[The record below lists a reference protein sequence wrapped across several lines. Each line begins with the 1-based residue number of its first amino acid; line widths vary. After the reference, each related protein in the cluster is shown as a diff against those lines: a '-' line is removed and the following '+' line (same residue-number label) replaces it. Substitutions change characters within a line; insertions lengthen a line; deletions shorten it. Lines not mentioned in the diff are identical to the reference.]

1 MHKKRDGL
9 MQMEMVL
16 TVMAS
21 DRPGIVET
29 LADVVAAC
37 DGNWVDS
44 AMSRLGGQFA
54 GILRLTIEK
63 DKVAGM
69 EKALQALKQDGFVIS
84 VCKDTGK
91 DTGKGSAQAPLAVKG
106 RKAYFEVVGQDHKGI
121 VRDVS
126 KVLADNNVNVDELR
140 TQIFS
145 GSMTGE
151 HMFSAEAD
159 IVLPDGLEMED
170 LCEQLENLAS
180 DLMVDVKMCSI
191 KGK

>member
-1 MHKKRDGL
+1 

-16 TVMAS
+16 TVMAT
-21 DRPGIVET
+21 DRPGIVEL
-29 LADVVAAC
+29 LADVVASY

-44 AMSRLGGQFA
+44 AMSRLGGEFA
-54 GILRLTIEK
+54 GILRIHI
-63 DKVAGM
+63 DDGKVAGL
-69 EKALQALKQDGFVIS
+69 EKALEALSEDGIGIS
-84 VCKDTGK
+84 VRRDT
-91 DTGKGSAQAPLAVKG
+91 AVNETDASKLG
-106 RKAYFEVVGQDHKGI
+106 RKAYFEVIGQDHKGI

-126 KVLADNNVNVDELR
+126 KVLADNQVNVDELR
-140 TQIFS
+140 THIFT

-159 IVLPDGLEMED
+159 IELPDGLEMGE

-180 DLMVDVKMCSI
+180 DLMVDVKMCSV

>member
-91 DTGKGSAQAPLAVKG
+91 DTGKGSAQAPLAVSRRETRRSFTLLVRIPKDVS
-106 RKAYFEVVGQDHKGI
+106 RKARRRQGGAPAGNRTSSPWD
-121 VRDVS
+121 RDRPGPWPH
-126 KVLADNNVNVDELR
+126 A
-140 TQIFS
+140 
-145 GSMTGE
+145 
-151 HMFSAEAD
+151 AW
-159 IVLPDGLEMED
+159 
-170 LCEQLENLAS
+170 
-180 DLMVDVKMCSI
+180 
-191 KGK
+191 

>member
-1 MHKKRDGL
+1 

-21 DRPGIVET
+21 DRPGIVEL
-29 LADVVAAC
+29 LAHVVASY

-44 AMSRLGGQFA
+44 AMSRLGGEFA
-54 GILRLTIEK
+54 GILRIELDDAK
-63 DKVAGM
+63 AAGL
-69 EKALQALKQDGFVIS
+69 EKALEALADDGIAIS
-84 VCKDTGK
+84 VRRNTAAGERQTVD
-91 DTGKGSAQAPLAVKG
+91 PE

-121 VRDVS
+121 IRDVS
-126 KVLADNNVNVDELR
+126 KVLADNKVNVDELR
-140 TQIFS
+140 THIFT

-159 IVLPDGLEMED
+159 IVLPDGLEMGQ
-170 LCEQLENLAS
+170 LCEQLEDIAG

>member
-1 MHKKRDGL
+1 

-21 DRPGIVET
+21 DRPGIVEL
-29 LADVVAAC
+29 LADVVASY

-44 AMSRLGGQFA
+44 AMSRLGGEFA
-54 GILRLTIEK
+54 GILRIEL
-63 DKVAGM
+63 DEGKVAGL
-69 EKALQALKQDGFVIS
+69 EKALAALSEDGIVIAVRKS
-84 VCKDTGK
+84 HRAG
-91 DTGKGSAQAPLAVKG
+91 APELESTG
-106 RKAYFEVVGQDHKGI
+106 RKAYFEVMGQDHKGI

-126 KVLADNNVNVDELR
+126 RILADNKVNVDELR
-140 TQIFS
+140 THVFE

-151 HMFSAEAD
+151 HMFAAEAD
-159 IVLPDGLEMED
+159 IVLPQGLEMDD
-170 LCEQLENLAS
+170 LCQQLEELAS